1 LGRVRMAEWVG
12 AGRTKGNAG
21 LGTHGERRL
30 GTMATILLA
39 EDDKD
44 VADLLADILQDY
56 TTVRVGDGKAA
67 VQKARELKPDLV
79 LMDKNMPVMN
89 GIEACRIIKSD
100 PELKSIPVIMLTGEG
115 QMSTVETAIE
125 LGADDYVQK
134 PFTPKRLIQ
143 HIELV
148 LAKARKA

>member
-1 LGRVRMAEWVG
+1 
-12 AGRTKGNAG
+12 
-21 LGTHGERRL
+21 
-30 GTMATILLA
+30 MATILLA